1 MGAEWECG
9 VEALWRSGR
18 RVHRRP
24 RRAKVPGIQSPKS
37 SKSMSKHVA
46 AVVALSATSIRK
58 FQVLSPL
65 QVPAHLH
72 PHAPAA
78 RYTCFLLDCSPH
90 PRRACTVRAHL
101 GLRLQANLLALNL
114 SRRGG
119 GSIVS
124 YTLPISLSVIWLSAA
139 LAAAAAAAAVL
150 VFYSSPSWLHQP
162 S

>member
-1 MGAEWECG
+1 M
-9 VEALWRSGR
+9 
-18 RVHRRP
+18 
-24 RRAKVPGIQSPKS
+24 
-37 SKSMSKHVA
+37 
-46 AVVALSATSIRK
+46 
-58 FQVLSPL
+58 
-65 QVPAHLH
+65 
-72 PHAPAA
+72 
-78 RYTCFLLDCSPH
+78 
-90 PRRACTVRAHL
+90 RAHL
-101 GLRLQANLLALNL
+101 GLRLQANFLALNL